1 MLNVLA
7 QNPFKNI
14 NYQGK
19 NALYRKLNYFRNL
32 INQNQLIL
40 DVGAR
45 NPLTEALE
53 LEHKVSIDN
62 TSGDLD
68 IDFNIPGKDYD
79 VIIYSHTIEHQ
90 FNPLYTLLELKK
102 ILNDNGVL
110 YVLMPER
117 GKLLW
122 TKGHYH
128 EIDDYRF
135 NLLIERSG
143 FEIIKKTREKA
154 WRHWTEYIKGIRPFY
169 RLIREHDVIYAL
181 KKVN

>member
-1 MLNVLA
+1 MLSELA
-7 QNPFKNI
+7 QNPFKNT
-14 NYQGK
+14 NYQGQ
-19 NALYRKLNYFRNL
+19 NALYRKLKYFRKL
-32 INQNQLIL
+32 INQNQRIL
-40 DVGAR
+40 DVGGR

-53 LEHKVSIDN
+53 EEHKIKIDN

-68 IDFNIPGKDYD
+68 LDFNIPGNDYD
-79 VIIYSHTIEHQ
+79 VILYSHTIEHQ
-90 FNPLYTLLELKK
+90 FNPLYTLVELKK
-102 ILNDNGVL
+102 VLNESGVL

-135 NLLIERSG
+135 NLLIKRAG
-143 FEIIKKTREKA
+143 FEIIDMKREKA

-169 RLIREHDVIYAL
+169 RLIREHDAIYAL